1 MSESFLDEDECIKCK
16 ACSRIFFTETGFQIH
31 SEAHHGTVTSSTTP
45 STASSATP
53 STTLSA
59 TPSTS
64 SSTTPQNAMTLNS
77 SCEPTTLGTKN
88 DGLV

>member
-1 MSESFLDEDECIKCK
+1 MSESFLDEDEYINCK
-16 ACSRIFFTETGFQIH
+16 SCSRIFFTETGFQIH
-31 SEAHHGTVTSSTTP
+31 SEAHHGTVT
-45 STASSATP
+45 SSATP

-77 SCEPTTLGTKN
+77 SCEPKTLVVKN
-88 DGLV
+88 SI